1 MHKATSF
8 LCVAGR
14 RLCQGLAVAENM
26 PKEPVLWSFGLLR
39 VSGQR
44 VGGHSSEA
52 EGNSASTK
60 TRLALWGR
68 SGAEFLRYVGSNVCR
83 CARPAWVRPES
94 AICTEVS
101 TLDTTEIAR
110 NGTEAA
116 AQLLPSMQGSHP
128 RNLLQE
134 GVCCKGHEYKDGG
147 YFSIFQL
154 PGKDLV
160 VDDAASMVVL
170 LFVAVLVLWEIE
182 NPTGSQISKII
193 DVDCENG

>member
-1 MHKATSF
+1 MWQVGVFVKVWRWLKICLRSLYSGLLVSCAFQVKELVGIPLRRKATRRPQKPGLHFGGGAVPSF
-8 LCVAGR
+8 
-14 RLCQGLAVAENM
+14 
-26 PKEPVLWSFGLLR
+26 
-39 VSGQR
+39 SGMS
-44 VGGHSSEA
+44 VVM
-52 EGNSASTK
+52 
-60 TRLALWGR
+60 
-68 SGAEFLRYVGSNVCR
+68 YVCR
-83 CARPAWVRPES
+83 YARPAWVRPES

-154 PGKDLV
+154 PAKDLV